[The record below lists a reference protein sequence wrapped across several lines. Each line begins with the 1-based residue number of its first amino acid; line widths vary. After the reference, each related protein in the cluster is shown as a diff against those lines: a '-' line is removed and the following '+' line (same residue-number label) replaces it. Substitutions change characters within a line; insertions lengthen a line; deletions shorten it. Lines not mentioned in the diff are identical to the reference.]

1 MPSAVARVNCVL
13 VFDQELELESVG
25 NEELGN
31 GPEDKEIGELNR
43 RLLVRL
49 KQHQEE
55 HVGSSAYAVTT
66 TTY

>member
-1 MPSAVARVNCVL
+1 MLSAVTRVNHVTIFSQTL
-13 VFDQELELESVG
+13 GLESVG
-25 NEELGN
+25 NEELGK
-31 GPEDKEIGELNR
+31 GSEDKEKGELKR